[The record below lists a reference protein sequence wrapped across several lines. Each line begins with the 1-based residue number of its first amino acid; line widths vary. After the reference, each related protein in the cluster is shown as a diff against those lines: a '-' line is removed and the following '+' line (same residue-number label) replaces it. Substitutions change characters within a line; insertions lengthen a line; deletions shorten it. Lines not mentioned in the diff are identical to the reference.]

1 MINYSL
7 VGEGPLL
14 VLIHGFCEDLHIWDA
29 YAEKLQKQF
38 TVLSIDLPGFG
49 KSEAEFAEA
58 VTMEYFAKKVHD
70 CVEHLNLEQKTY
82 TMIGHSLGGYVTL
95 AYADLFPEF
104 LNGIGLFH
112 STAFDDNEEKKAS
125 RDKVAA
131 YIKDKGVKAFTDN
144 FVEPLFHVSNRKK
157 LKVEIEQLIQSAG
170 RSSLEGVVATTMAM
184 KERISRIHV
193 LEHIKVPVLFIIG
206 KKDTSVT
213 FDKSL
218 EQCSIPSRSLVLFLE
233 NTGHMGML
241 ERPQECLEA
250 IKSFMRMCQ
259 A

>member
-1 MINYSL
+1 MIHYAL
-7 VGEGPLL
+7 KGKGPLL

-29 YAEKLQKQF
+29 YAEQLQKQY
-38 TVLSIDLPGFG
+38 TVLSLDLPGFG

-58 VTMEYFAKKVHD
+58 VTMEYFAKKVHE
-70 CVEHLNLEQKTY
+70 CIEHLHLSQQTY

-157 LKVEIEQLIQSAG
+157 LKTDIEQLIQSAG
-170 RSSLEGVVATTMAM
+170 QSSLEGVISTTMAM

-193 LEHIKVPVLFIIG
+193 LEKIKIPVLFIIG
-206 KKDTSVT
+206 KKDTSVP

-218 EQCSIPSRSLVLFLE
+218 EQCSIPERSLVLFLE

-241 ERPQECLEA
+241 ERPKECLHA
-250 IKSFMRMCQ
+250 VQNFMQMCQ